1 MRKSALVK
9 VVSTGQSKVPSDFP
23 YRDFVRLSVVGDTED
38 LENLRFE
45 LTAIK
50 DEVNRDISRFKM
62 NLVDFRIVIK
72 LELGE

>member
-1 MRKSALVK
+1 MRNSALVK
-9 VVSTGQSKVPSDFP
+9 VVSTGELKVPFDFP
-23 YRDFVRLSVVGDTED
+23 YRDFVRLSVLGDTED

-50 DEVNRDISRFKM
+50 DQVNRDISRFKM

>member
-1 MRKSALVK
+1 MRKSALIK
-9 VVSTGQSKVPSDFP
+9 VVSTGQSKVPANCP
-23 YRDFVRLSVVGDTED
+23 YRDFVRLSLVGDTED

-45 LTAIK
+45 LAAIK
-50 DEVNRDISRFKM
+50 DQVNRDISRFKM